1 LSIEVHR
8 DRTRGVLSLSQ
19 KAYIEKVPKIYNM
32 HECSATPIPFTKGDK
47 FGIFQSLR
55 NQLEINQMKSIPYA
69 LAIGSIMNVQV
80 DTRPDL
86 TFVIGLL
93 GRFQSN
99 LEMKQ

>member
-1 LSIEVHR
+1 V
-8 DRTRGVLSLSQ
+8 SLAYLK

-32 HECSATPIPFTKGDK
+32 HECSPTPVPFTKGDK
-47 FGIFQSLR
+47 LGIFQSLR

-69 LAIGSIMNVQV
+69 LAVGSIMYVQV
-80 DTRPDL
+80 YTRPDL

-99 LEMKQ
+99 LEMKH